1 MADGSVVIEITAD
14 DSKFRQALEALSSG
28 AFVSG
33 TGAEA
38 SAAGVAASFVNAF
51 AAAIAAAAPGVQ
63 QAAPSVI
70 IALVS
75 ALLASGAPGM
85 TSAAANIINALTGGI
100 AANQGAVAEAGNAT
114 ASAFTNAVGAQSPAL
129 SSAGGNIVAGL
140 LAGIK
145 GAWSSLTGWVSGA
158 IGGLVG
164 SVKGLLGIHSP
175 SKVFAELGEF
185 TALGF
190 GKGFQ
195 GGFGSVER
203 QVLDSTERLRG
214 AVGAEMNRLGVGAAL
229 TGGVSGGV
237 NTVTNNN
244 YREKV
249 VGVRASAGTEDLI
262 RLIGLRLDLEDRRTG
277 DDLVK

>member
-28 AFVSG
+28 AY
-33 TGAEA
+33 TAGAGADA
-38 SAAGVAASFVNAF
+38 SAAGVAASFVNSF

-75 ALLASGAPGM
+75 ALLASAGPGM
-85 TSAAANIINALTGGI
+85 ASAAATIISALTGGI
-100 AANQGAVAEAGNAT
+100 AANQPAVAEAGAST
-114 ASAFTNAVGAQSPAL
+114 AGAFTSAVGSQSPAL

-158 IGGLVG
+158 ISGLVG
-164 SVKGLLGIHSP
+164 GVKGLLGIHSP
-175 SKVFAELGEF
+175 SRVFAELGKF

-190 GKGFQ
+190 GEGFE
-195 GGFGSVER
+195 GGFNRVER
-203 QVLDSTERLRG
+203 QVLESAGRLRG
-214 AVGAEMNRLGVGAAL
+214 AVGAEMSRLGGGAAL
-229 TGGVSGGV
+229 PGGAFGGVS
-237 NTVTNNN
+237 TVTNNN

-249 VGVRASAGTEDLI
+249 VGVRASAGTEELI
-262 RLIGLRLDLEDRRTG
+262 RLIGLRLELEDRRTG
-277 DDLVK
+277 DNLVE